1 MYFCSLT
8 TSHEGKQSPNR
19 VILGHRRES
28 FVIILPPSLGESLS
42 TETSCVTTI
51 VLDSENP
58 TSFDYFGI
66 GGPRYQSPDIV
77 PHDRFILSEDS
88 LLPLLRVVP
97 IHSFMVVGRPY

>member
-28 FVIILPPSLGESLS
+28 FIIILPPSLGKSLS
-42 TETSCVTTI
+42 TERSFVATI

-77 PHDRFILSEDS
+77 PHNRFILGENS
-88 LLPLLRVVP
+88 LLPLLRIVL
-97 IHSFMVVGRPY
+97 IHSFVVVGR